1 MQTGKKEDRN
11 TFFSQIADDCSFTFA
26 GRQNVPRQPTGCH
39 HAAPSPCT
47 LHPTPFIYM
56 YLSISRNG
64 KCRKG
69 ANDCHCQKFQIISQI
84 VMLG

>member
-1 MQTGKKEDRN
+1 MQTDKKKDGN
-11 TFFSQIADDCSFTFA
+11 TFFPQIADDCSFTFA

-39 HAAPSPCT
+39 HAAPSPYT
-47 LHPTPFIYM
+47 LHLLYI

-69 ANDCHCQKFQIISQI
+69 TNDCHCQKFQIISQI